1 MEQELTQTGMAE
13 GEGSQAVSKEGTPV
27 SKLYTE
33 DDLKA
38 ARLGQSKA
46 DAALNEAL
54 RALEQQKAD
63 YAESVAE
70 RDELRKEIERKE
82 DEAFAGDTE
91 GLNAARLKREAVK
104 ERRKTEKLKQQVMQ
118 MREEVGMAHKKI
130 ILERLSAQYGI
141 PVDLLEDTSSP
152 QKAEGLA
159 KGFAAR
165 IKAESSKTQPSSG
178 FRPDSGVS
186 DTGGR
191 GFTRDEV
198 ANMSYDTYK
207 ANKKDIDAAYR
218 AGRIK

>member
-33 DDLKA
+33 EDLKA

-54 RALEQQKAD
+54 RTLEQQKAD
-63 YAESVAE
+63 YTDLVAE
-70 RDELRKEIERKE
+70 REELRKEIERRD

-91 GLNAARLKREAVK
+91 GRSAARLKRDAVK
-104 ERRKTEKLKQQVMQ
+104 AQRELSKREK
-118 MREEVGMAHKKI
+118 E
-130 ILERLSAQYGI
+130 LERGQAEIAMVAKATAIKEIGAQYGI
-141 PVDLLEDTSSP
+141 NPDLLRYANTRQE
-152 QKAEGLA
+152 AEELA
-159 KGFAAR
+159 AA
-165 IKAESSKTQPSSG
+165 IKAERSKTQPSSG

-186 DTGGR
+186 DVGGR
-191 GFTRDEV
+191 GFTREEV
-198 ANMSYDTYK
+198 AAMSYDTYK

>member
-13 GEGSQAVSKEGTPV
+13 GEGSQAVSKEETPV

-33 DDLKA
+33 EDLKA

-54 RALEQQKAD
+54 RILEQQKAD
-63 YAESVAE
+63 YTDLVAE
-70 RDELRKEIERKE
+70 REELRKEIERRD

-91 GLNAARLKREAVK
+91 GRSAARLKRDAVK
-104 ERRKTEKLKQQVMQ
+104 AQRELSKREK
-118 MREEVGMAHKKI
+118 E
-130 ILERLSAQYGI
+130 LERGQAEIAMVAKATAIKEIGTQYGI
-141 PVDLLEDTSSP
+141 NPDLLRYANTRQE
-152 QKAEGLA
+152 AEELA
-159 KGFAAR
+159 AA
-165 IKAESSKTQPSSG
+165 IKAERSKTQPSSG

-186 DTGGR
+186 DVGGR
-191 GFTRDEV
+191 GFTREEV
-198 ANMSYDTYK
+198 AAMSYDTYK

>member
-13 GEGSQAVSKEGTPV
+13 GEGLQAVSKEETPV

-33 DDLKA
+33 EDLKA

-54 RALEQQKAD
+54 RILEQQKAD
-63 YAESVAE
+63 YTDLVAE
-70 RDELRKEIERKE
+70 REELRKEIERRD

-91 GLNAARLKREAVK
+91 GRSAARLKRDAVK
-104 ERRKTEKLKQQVMQ
+104 AQRELSKREK
-118 MREEVGMAHKKI
+118 E
-130 ILERLSAQYGI
+130 LERGQVEIAMVAKATAIKEIGAQYGI
-141 PVDLLEDTSSP
+141 NPDLLRYANTRQE
-152 QKAEGLA
+152 AEELA
-159 KGFAAR
+159 AA
-165 IKAESSKTQPSSG
+165 IKAERSKTQPSSG

-186 DTGGR
+186 DVGGR
-191 GFTRDEV
+191 GFTREEV
-198 ANMSYDTYK
+198 AAMSYDTYK

>member
-1 MEQELTQTGMAE
+1 MEQELTQTGIAE

-33 DDLKA
+33 EDLKA

-54 RALEQQKAD
+54 RTLEQQKAD
-63 YAESVAE
+63 YTDLVAE
-70 RDELRKEIERKE
+70 REELRKEIERRD

-91 GLNAARLKREAVK
+91 GRSAARLKRDAVK
-104 ERRKTEKLKQQVMQ
+104 AQRELSKREK
-118 MREEVGMAHKKI
+118 E
-130 ILERLSAQYGI
+130 LERGQAEIAMVAKATAIKEIGAQYGI
-141 PVDLLEDTSSP
+141 NPDLLRYANTRQE
-152 QKAEGLA
+152 AEELA
-159 KGFAAR
+159 VA
-165 IKAESSKTQPSSG
+165 IKAERSKTQPSSG

-186 DTGGR
+186 DVGGR
-191 GFTRDEV
+191 GFTREEV
-198 ANMSYDTYK
+198 AAMSYDTYK